1 MRGSGR
7 TMQGDNDS
15 EELGVRAGVR
25 ARVRACMRPEVH
37 PQHQYHK
44 MQNKGTLTSVSAYF
58 VPQSPAPKI
67 LQARI

>member
-7 TMQGDNDS
+7 TMLGDNDF
-15 EELGVRAGVR
+15 EELGVCACL
-25 ARVRACMRPEVH
+25 RACVQPEVH